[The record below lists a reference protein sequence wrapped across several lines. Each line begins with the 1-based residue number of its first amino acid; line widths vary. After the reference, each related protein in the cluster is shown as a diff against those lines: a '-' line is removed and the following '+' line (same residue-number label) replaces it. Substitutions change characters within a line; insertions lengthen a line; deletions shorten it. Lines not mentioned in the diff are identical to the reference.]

1 MKNVLES
8 AVTDVASPQRLSTS
22 SALSDAEVAQ
32 FQDRG
37 LIVAPLRLSQQTNAA
52 MRSSL
57 GRLLAFRDD
66 VAPESLICPHIPAL
80 GRGRDEEAI
89 LLAGE
94 WLSYATSTEIL
105 DCVEA
110 LIGPNIVLWGSQVF
124 CKPAHTGRKIPWHQD
139 GKYWPMRPLATVSAW
154 IAIDDATPENG
165 NMRFISGSHRAGRVV
180 PHRFN
185 GDPGLVLPE
194 EVAPGEFD
202 ESAAL
207 DDSLVAGE
215 FSLHDVFLIH
225 GSEANQSDRRRAGFV
240 ARYMPASSVFE
251 RDAADNVMQSAQGAI
266 RVDYATRPI
275 WLLRGKDTSG
285 RNDFNIGHDGRYRG
299 GQRIS
304 DDM

>member
-1 MKNVLES
+1 MKSVFESVLADAVS
-8 AVTDVASPQRLSTS
+8 ARHPSPSPV
-22 SALSDAEVAQ
+22 LSDAEVAQ
-32 FQDRG
+32 FHERG

-52 MRSSL
+52 MHASL
-57 GRLLAFRDD
+57 EQLLAFRDD

-89 LLAGE
+89 ALAAE
-94 WLSYATSTEIL
+94 WFGYATRPEIL

-110 LIGPNIVLWGSQVF
+110 LIGPDIVLWGSQVF
-124 CKPAHTGRKIPWHQD
+124 CKPAHTGRRIPWHQD

-165 NMRFISGSHRAGRVV
+165 NMRFIPGSHRAGRVV

-194 EVAPGEFD
+194 EVVPGGFD

-207 DDSLVAGE
+207 DDSLDAGE

-225 GSEANQSDRRRAGFV
+225 GSEANRSDHRRAGFV

-251 RDAADNVMQSAQGAI
+251 RAVADNVMQSAQGAV

-275 WLLRGKDTSG
+275 WLLRGTDRSG
-285 RNDFNIGHDGRYRG
+285 RNDFTVGHDGSYRG
-299 GQRIS
+299 GERVS
-304 DDM
+304 DDV